1 MKAELQWGRQQG
13 SHGSVQAEITL
24 HVVRV
29 VMPISDIFNK
39 I

>member
-1 MKAELQWGRQQG
+1 MKAELQWGRQQS
-13 SHGSVQAEITL
+13 SHDSVQAEIPL